1 VSVEASIYTALKSL
15 VNNRVYR
22 DIAPQTVIALPRIT
36 FQQVGGDAVN
46 FLDPTVPS
54 KKNARFQVNCWGER
68 RDDVM
73 ALARDVEDTL
83 RAYTVLQATVLGAPV
98 ALYEEETRLYGAMQ
112 DYSFWFDD

>member
-1 VSVEASIYTALKSL
+1 MSVEASIYTALKSL

-46 FLDPTVPS
+46 FLDPSVPS
-54 KKNARFQVNCWGER
+54 KKNGRWQINCWGER

-83 RAYTVLQATVLGAPV
+83 RAYTVLQATVLGAAV
-98 ALYEEETRLYGAMQ
+98 ALYEEETRLFGSMQ
-112 DYSFWFDD
+112 DYSFWYDD